1 MNTNNTLKPIT
12 VPTLG
17 DVNYALQLSEAFGS
31 INDNFEKLATHDF
44 IKGET
49 GASITVVEEP
59 IFQLD
64 NIGNIIITDGEPQLS
79 TIGEKLYSAITSTI
93 DENSTCA
100 DPIIYNGT
108 TISLW
113 DIFNRPDNTIKMI
126 YTTKHVNGVEV
137 LDCAVSS
144 LYYTFFDGRFV
155 NELIGDI
162 AQTPEAATQLV
173 DRKDFSCVLIYKN
186 TNGEGSFDVLTN
198 SFPTMYYDAHIGLC
212 WKLNGVESGIPV
224 QGVKGKDGKNSVLQ
238 IVKCNGGVTN
248 AGGSSIYTGVVSSVY
263 AANSGFVSVDNDSI
277 DITDF
282 DNSSVLVLTPINND
296 NVNGNGFY
304 FGHAYIENDILYAE
318 CNTETSIT
326 NGIEVESIISA
337 LKNIKLNGNNG
348 GENGG
353 TLDVMRGLFLPI
365 KDEENAIQPV
375 HLLSSTSFTN
385 VVGRDNITNTD
396 VIFTPVNDINGL
408 NINDSNSLTID
419 KYLYLKV
426 DKTRIALYQLLN
438 NELDEENKFEPY
450 DYILKYKLSDVIVST
465 NNLYWEDLSFD
476 DGGSRY
482 YGTVFGDDGITK
494 TKLSALNTL
503 YLNANPIK
511 SQDES
516 DQDESN
522 TIYTISTNHIDSMP
536 ANFKSRLDIENSDT
550 DTNVYSGVYRWE
562 LCKTKDNFDVLE
574 MMSAKGNNYNFSDV
588 FSVVYTIDASPSI
601 TSDILWFDGINAIT
615 NSYDP
620 ANITIDGITNDAI
633 DDNGWVEY
641 EGDKKCI
648 LHGWNVLNETTY
660 GTKMFEFVK
669 LIPVYTNSFATDDNS
684 TLNLNY
690 NVNITGVCNS
700 DTATDTR
707 TLNVHGNIGCD
718 TLSVDGAIDAREI
731 KNVYTQNDIVGDTG
745 IKLGKDG
752 NGYNFAV
759 DEDGIVD
766 ATGINCETLRATSDI
781 TADDKIIAKDIIGNT
796 LEINGESESKF
807 LNVNGSDN
815 SIDLADAHY
824 MTIKRPVDYG
834 DISADELYV
843 LKNDLPVLNNNNSN
857 IIVTEQNNTTN
868 LCMHGVKYKDIY
880 NAPLPEPDIKFED
893 LENLFGDI
901 NIGIGIQGV
910 VQKPVTALRP
920 SFKDDTLSEYAETFN
935 SQVKI
940 DAENTKN
947 FNIGLLNNKNIKQ
960 SVTLERLPIYMHNG
974 KDYLKS
980 IVDETTPIDLKKVK
994 YIKLLDDLNN
1004 KLMYA
1009 GGVNENKKNEL
1020 SATTSSATTLCTF
1033 NIDINDIN
1041 GANED
1046 DTTNDGTVNDTDTK
1060 NSFDNNS
1067 KEVKITFK
1075 EPFVG
1080 VIGVYAEMSYGAWP
1094 VMLSGSN
1101 FKFKTVYCEKRDG
1114 KFDEYTLMDASNTVY
1129 SYELKFDPNKT
1140 VSNITNQHGDN
1151 FDGNEWVG
1159 YADDGT
1165 KYTAT
1170 GNRDYAWRNYE
1181 YAFKP
1186 KTITFNN
1193 ATMVN
1198 GYTHLEN
1205 NEKTTLYNVI
1215 TNAYKN
1221 DIEFKFEL
1229 QLISANVTFSS
1240 QKTFGSRKRVI
1251 KGIRVFK
1258 PAPIDI
1264 VAHDI
1269 YKYDESGNSTTD
1281 RINHQFDGVVDEHIT
1296 IYFDKTHFN
1305 TRYNIDSFGDN
1316 NWVYP
1321 VMDYENY
1328 VGYTEDETEYIE
1340 DEQNRIDELTDDTA
1354 KDAAQDALDKIKG
1367 LLKDGQTAALTNACK
1382 LTYNYL
1388 KPLNDFNTH
1397 TICNDGSIIMTNNDI
1412 FGLGYVFNNDNTET
1426 DNVKVPA
1433 LFYYNRKDVG
1443 AELEDTSKTKPT
1455 IDAYIER
1462 TKVIPLSEVFD
1473 MLEFYNTYK
1482 TKLQT
1487 LVGVQQ

>member
-1 MNTNNTLKPIT
+1 MNTNNTLTPIT

-17 DVNYALQLSEAFGS
+17 DVNYASQLSEAFGI
-31 INDNFEKLATHDF
+31 INDNFEKLAIHDF

-64 NIGNIIITDGEPQLS
+64 NTGNIITTNGIPQLS
-79 TIGEKLYSAITSTI
+79 TIGDKLYSAITSTI

-137 LDCAVSS
+137 LDRAVSS

-162 AQTPEAATQLV
+162 AQSPEAATQLV

-304 FGHAYIENDILYAE
+304 FGHAYIENDILKVE

-326 NGIEVESIISA
+326 NGIEVESIITA
-337 LKNIKLNGNNG
+337 LKNIKLNGN
-348 GENGG
+348 
-353 TLDVMRGLFLPI
+353 TLDAMRGLFLPI
-365 KDEENAIQPV
+365 KDETQIGDNFIQPV

-385 VVGRDNITNTD
+385 VVGQDNITNTD
-396 VIFTPVNDINGL
+396 VVFTPINDINGL
-408 NINDSNSLTID
+408 NINDNNSLTID

-426 DKTRIALYQLLN
+426 DNNRIKLYPSICDDI
-438 NELDEENKFEPY
+438 DEGDINTYFTPY
-450 DYILKYKLSDVIVST
+450 NYVLKYKLSDVVVNGKSESGY
-465 NNLYWEDLSFD
+465 LGDLSFD
-476 DGGSRY
+476 DGIITGSRY
-482 YGTVFGDDGITK
+482 YGTIIGPDGKPGTALDDD
-494 TKLSALNTL
+494 NTV
-503 YLNANPIK
+503 YLGA
-511 SQDES
+511 SSS
-516 DQDESN
+516 DTQN
-522 TIYTISTNHIDSMP
+522 GPYIISTNPMDSMP
-536 ANFKSRLDIENSDT
+536 AVFRSRLNTENDDT
-550 DTNVYSGVYRWE
+550 STKPGIYRWE

-574 MMSAKGNNYNFSDV
+574 MLLSEGNNYDFSEV

-601 TSDILWFDGINAIT
+601 NSDILWFDGINAIT
-615 NSYDP
+615 NSYDSTS
-620 ANITIDGITNDAI
+620 ITIDGITNDAI

-641 EGDKKCI
+641 EGETKCI
-648 LHGWNVLNETTY
+648 LHGWNVINETTY

-669 LIPVYTNSFATDDNS
+669 LIPVYNNSFATDDNS

-700 DTATDTR
+700 ATVADTR

-759 DEDGIVD
+759 DGDGIVD
-766 ATGINCETLRATSDI
+766 ATDINCETLRATREISVDEKI
-781 TADDKIIAKDIIGNT
+781 TAKDIIGNT

-868 LCMHGVKYKDIY
+868 LCMYGVKFNDIY
-880 NAPLPEPDIKFED
+880 GTSLDPGLNFDAL
-893 LENLFGDI
+893 LG
-901 NIGIGIQGV
+901 NIGIQSS
-910 VQKPVTALRP
+910 VTRP
-920 SFKDDTLSEYAETFN
+920 SVSVSTQFKNDVMVDGGRPTPLTQSTNANVQPETAN

-947 FNIGLLNNKNIKQ
+947 FNIGLLNNTNIKQ
-960 SVTLERLPIYMHNG
+960 SITLERLPVYIH
-974 KDYLKS
+974 DYSNDDNDNNDPEYLS
-980 IVDETTPIDLKKVK
+980 AVDNDSPDDLKEIGIR
-994 YIKLLDDLNN
+994 YINLLDGRTNL
-1004 KLMYA
+1004 A
-1009 GGVNENKKNEL
+1009 TGGSESGDEQKMLTASKPND
-1020 SATTSSATTLCTF
+1020 SAAITLCTF
-1033 NIDINDIN
+1033 NINSDDIKNVN
-1041 GANED
+1041 
-1046 DTTNDGTVNDTDTK
+1046 NDGVEVSC

-1067 KEVKITFK
+1067 KTIGITFK

-1080 VIGVYAEMSYGAWP
+1080 VIGVYAKMSNGAWP
-1094 VMLSGSN
+1094 VMLSESN
-1101 FKFKTVYCEKRDG
+1101 FNLKVMYCEKQEDG
-1114 KFDEYTLMDASNTVY
+1114 TFSKHELTNGTNT
-1129 SYELKFDPNKT
+1129 SYVLQFDPNKT
-1140 VSNITNQHGDN
+1140 VDTPTNQKGSAT
-1151 FDGNEWVG
+1151 DGKEWIG
-1159 YADDGT
+1159 YANDGT
-1165 KYTAT
+1165 KYT
-1170 GNRDYAWRNYE
+1170 GNNTDYVWRNYE

-1193 ATMVN
+1193 TTMV
-1198 GYTHLEN
+1198 GDYDSSKLEPG
-1205 NEKTTLYNVI
+1205 EKSTLYNVI

-1221 DIEFKFEL
+1221 AREFKFEL
-1229 QLISANVTFSS
+1229 QLTSANIAFSS
-1240 QKTFGSRKRVI
+1240 QRTFSLLRRII
-1251 KGIRVFK
+1251 KAIRVSQPVPVDVVAYDAVVK
-1258 PAPIDI
+1258 DKDENGLPIYVRTNHKFNDI
-1264 VAHDI
+1264 VDTH
-1269 YKYDESGNSTTD
+1269 
-1281 RINHQFDGVVDEHIT
+1281 INL
-1296 IYFDKTHFN
+1296 YFDKTHF
-1305 TRYNIDSFGDN
+1305 TYYGDKN
-1316 NWVYP
+1316 GNKHWVYP
-1321 VMDYENY
+1321 VMNY
-1328 VGYTEDETEYIE
+1328 KNYTYNSINTPADETE
-1340 DEQNRIDELTDDTA
+1340 ELLNTYLNNST
-1354 KDAAQDALDKIKG
+1354 K
-1367 LLKDGQTAALTNACK
+1367 NACK
-1382 LTYNYL
+1382 LKYNYL
-1388 KPLNDFNTH
+1388 TPLLDFNTH
-1397 TICNDGSIIMTNNDI
+1397 TICNDGSIIMTNNDV
-1412 FGLGYVFNNDNTET
+1412 FGLGYVFNGVNTES
-1426 DNVKVPA
+1426 DNAKVPA
-1433 LFYYNRKDVG
+1433 LFYYDHDKNNLG
-1443 AELEDTSKTKPT
+1443 TDTSSSKPAVG
-1455 IDAYIER
+1455 DYIEK
-1462 TKVIPLSEVFD
+1462 TNVIPLSDIFKVIGIIKNKYPTEWA
-1473 MLEFYNTYK
+1473 
-1482 TKLQT
+1482 Q
-1487 LVGVQQ
+1487 